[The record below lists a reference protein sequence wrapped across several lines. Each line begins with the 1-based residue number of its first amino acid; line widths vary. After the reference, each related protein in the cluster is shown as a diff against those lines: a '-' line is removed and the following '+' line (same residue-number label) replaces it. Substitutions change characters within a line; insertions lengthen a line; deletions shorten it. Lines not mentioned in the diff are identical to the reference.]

1 MLGNFIKRLS
11 RRENRFFT
19 LLIIFS
25 SLQFMFFSFS
35 GFSRHFNYL
44 SSINDLGH
52 FDQGIW
58 GFLNGN
64 PFLNTDIFNFKINSL
79 GFHFTPILAFFVPAY
94 LMTPHVGWLIISQSL
109 ALSLAS
115 WPIFFLAKEIFQS
128 EKVSFIWA
136 IIFSLNAF
144 VLNAAAWDF
153 HPVTLAVPFI
163 ALAYLAVEKR
173 NFRLLLFCCFFIFLC
188 MEHFGLTAIGF
199 GVLWGIR
206 YKDIKKPII
215 LIFLGIT
222 HVVVVLSV
230 IMPYFSPLGKHL
242 MFSAGQGQLSRYEWL
257 GSSPFEIITRVVK
270 NPLHFLRIIFFDF
283 NGNKYLLSLLVPLL
297 FLPFFGIEF
306 LLPGLAD
313 FTANMLSANR
323 LPRHIF
329 SYHSVTLIPVC
340 TVAAIYGLKRFM
352 LVCKKFSHLEIS
364 IFALITTLIFGW
376 IFFPF
381 FQLPGS
387 VYLWK
392 AKNFLTFH
400 DPALQEIKN
409 VVKEDFSVV
418 AQANVGA
425 HFTQRQEIYTYPNN
439 IGKADAI
446 VLRLDSPTWRLEDK
460 NPGAVAFLAHHLQM
474 NPQQYL
480 ESIRV
485 LLDDKRYGI
494 GLWKDPWLIM
504 LRAETNSKD
513 RASVEKK
520 VRELEL
526 SWQ

>member
-1 MLGNFIKRLS
+1 MPVNFIKR
-11 RRENRFFT
+11 RFQGENRFFA

-25 SLQFMFFSFS
+25 TLQFLFFSFS

-58 GFLNGN
+58 GFLHGS
-64 PFLNTDIFNFKINSL
+64 PFLNTDTFSFKINSL
-79 GFHFTPILAFFVPAY
+79 GFHFTPVLAFFVPAY
-94 LMTPHVGWLIISQSL
+94 LLTPNAGWLIISQSL
-109 ALSLAS
+109 ALAFAS

-128 EKVSFIWA
+128 GKVSFIWA

-163 ALAYLAVEKR
+163 ALAYLAVEKK
-173 NFRLLLFCCFFIFLC
+173 NFRLLLLCCFFIFLC
-188 MEHFGLTAIGF
+188 MEHFGLAAVGF
-199 GVLWGIR
+199 GILWGIK
-206 YKDIKKPII
+206 YKDIKRPLV
-215 LIFLGIT
+215 LIALGVT
-222 HVVVVLSV
+222 HVVVVLSF

-242 MFSAGQGQLSRYEWL
+242 MFSAEQGQLSRYAWL
-257 GSSPFEIITRVVK
+257 GSSPSEIITRFFK
-270 NPLHFLRIIFFDF
+270 NPFHFLRIILIDF

-297 FLPFFGIEF
+297 FLPLFGIEF

-313 FTANMLSANR
+313 FATNMLSANH
-323 LPRHIF
+323 LPRSIF
-329 SYHSVTLIPVC
+329 SYHSSTLIPVC
-340 TVAAIYGLKRFM
+340 TVAAMYGLKRFM
-352 LVCKKFSHLEIS
+352 LLCKKYTYMDMS
-364 IFALITTLIFGW
+364 IFTLIMTLIFGW
-376 IFFPF
+376 LFFPF
-381 FQLPGS
+381 FQLPAS

-400 DPALQEIKN
+400 DPALQEVKK
-409 VVKEDFSVV
+409 VVKDDFSVV

-446 VLRLDSPTWRLEDK
+446 VLRLDSPTWKVKEK
-460 NPGAVAFLAHHLQM
+460 NPGKIAFLSHHLQM
-474 NPQQYL
+474 PPQKYL

-504 LRAETNSKD
+504 LRGETDSRD

-520 VRELEL
+520 VRELEG

>member
-1 MLGNFIKRLS
+1 MLGNLIKRLS
-11 RRENRFFT
+11 RGENRFFT

-25 SLQFMFFSFS
+25 SLQFIFFSFS

-58 GFLNGN
+58 GFLNGD

-94 LMTPHVGWLIISQSL
+94 LITPHVGWLIISQSL

-128 EKVSFIWA
+128 DKVSFIWA

-173 NFRLLLFCCFFIFLC
+173 NFRLLILCCFFIFLC
-188 MEHFGLTAIGF
+188 MEHFGLAAIGF
-199 GVLWGIR
+199 GLLWKIK
-206 YKDIKKPII
+206 YKDIKRPVA
-215 LIFLGIT
+215 LIALGIT
-222 HVVVVLSV
+222 HVIVVLSV
-230 IMPYFSPLGKHL
+230 IMPHFSPLGKHL
-242 MFSAGQGQLSRYEWL
+242 MFSSGQGQLSRYAWL
-257 GSSPFEIITRVVK
+257 GSSPFEIITRIVK
-270 NPLHFLRIIFFDF
+270 NPLNFLQIILVDF
-283 NGNKYLLSLLVPLL
+283 NGNKYLILL
-297 FLPFFGIEF
+297 FVPFLCLSFLGFEF

-313 FTANMLSANR
+313 FAANMLSANH
-323 LPRHIF
+323 LPRSIF
-329 SYHSVTLIPVC
+329 SYHSATLIPVC

-352 LVCKKFSHLEIS
+352 LICQKYSYMDMS
-364 IFALITTLIFGW
+364 IFVLVMTLIFGW
-376 IFFPF
+376 VFFPF

-387 VYLWK
+387 ASPWK
-392 AKNFLTFH
+392 AKNFLAFH
-400 DPALQEIKN
+400 DPALQEIKK
-409 VVKEDFSVV
+409 VLKEDFSIV

-439 IGKADAI
+439 IGKVDAI
-446 VLRLDSPTWRLEDK
+446 VLRLDSPTWLVKDR
-460 NPGAVAFLAHHLQM
+460 NPGHVPFLAHHLQM
-474 NPQQYL
+474 DPQKYL

-494 GLWKDPWLIM
+494 GLWKDPWLVM
-504 LRAETNSKD
+504 VRAENNSKD